1 MQESFEGK
9 FDPDTKKNSALKKVC
24 SFRRAVRAS
33 CFQKIIDNY
42 CLLLKLCNEYL
53 TESLDAEIRSRIIGC
68 KAQMKTFNFFFG
80 LCFGQ
85 RYYSLR
91 DNLSKTLQMEKM
103 LAVSGKRLTCLTAK
117 TFQSMINDSGFNLF
131 YQTVSKK
138 QKN

>member
-1 MQESFEGK
+1 M
-9 FDPDTKKNSALKKVC
+9 C

-117 TFQSMINDSGFNLF
+117 TFQRMINDSGFNLF